1 MRQFGIHA
9 VCGVVAM
16 IIALGASADDA
27 AREAFAE
34 MVKRHRDYPA
44 AVVRVVMKISVEQNG
59 QAAVGREVEAEIR
72 YSKDGRGLL
81 SIGGYTLSIA
91 SGVITAIHDENDEE
105 YFTLKDV
112 SFIGTSIVWECFGSF
127 DRVPLPHLAIFWGV
141 NAIDEVLM
149 ELYSDTPELKPARL
163 LDRVVDGTAVRTIV
177 LEGDEGTMDINLDP
191 ATWAIRSIRQKI
203 TGGSLVPPGAKR
215 INEYEFDYDL
225 RDQPLTASETAI
237 DATGRIV
244 VGVMSSLVKE
254 VAPPPPSEMEE
265 DPFIAPKRPGLTGQ
279 PAPALVLSDF
289 DRSALDLSSL
299 RGEVVVVDFWAVWCP
314 PCREA
319 LPDLH
324 AVAAWAKEQGLP
336 VRVLAVNT
344 YENGVSREDKIKTA
358 RDFWTRAGHT
368 LPVLMDDSNDVAE
381 AWGVRGI
388 PATFVIG
395 PDGVVVAEHSGYNA
409 TYAEELKAEILK
421 ALQM

>member
-1 MRQFGIHA
+1 MRQSGIHA
-9 VCGVVAM
+9 FCGVLAT

-27 AREAFAE
+27 ARQAFAE
-34 MVKRHRDYPA
+34 MVKRHREYPG
-44 AVVRVVMKISVEQNG
+44 AVVRVIMKVSVEQQG
-59 QAAVGREVEAEIR
+59 QVASGREVEAEVR

-81 SIGGYTLSIA
+81 SIGGYTLSI
-91 SGVITAIHDENDEE
+91 SGGVITAIHDDNDEE

-112 SFIGTSIVWECFGSF
+112 SIIGTSIVWECFGSF

-141 NAIDEVLM
+141 DDIDEVLM

-163 LDRVVDGTAVRTIV
+163 LDRVVDGAAARTVV
-177 LEGDEGTMDINLDP
+177 LEGEEGTMDINLDP
-191 ATWAIRSIRQKI
+191 ATWTIRSIRQEI

-215 INEYEFDYDL
+215 INEYDFEYDL
-225 RDQPLTASETAI
+225 RDEPLAASETAI
-237 DATGRIV
+237 DTTGRIV

-254 VAPPPPSEMEE
+254 VAPPPPAEMEE
-265 DPFIAPKRPGLTGQ
+265 DPFIAPKRTGLAGQ
-279 PAPALVLSDF
+279 PAPALALSGF
-289 DRSALDLSSL
+289 DGNAMDLASL

-336 VRVLAVNT
+336 VRVFAVNT
-344 YENGVSREDKIKTA
+344 YENGATREDKIETA
-358 RDFWTRAGHT
+358 RDFWTRSGHT
-368 LPVLMDDSNDVAE
+368 LPVLMDDSNDAAE

-395 PDGVVVAEHSGYNA
+395 PDGVVVGEHSGYNA
-409 TYAEELKAEILK
+409 AYAEELKAEILK
-421 ALQM
+421 ALEM